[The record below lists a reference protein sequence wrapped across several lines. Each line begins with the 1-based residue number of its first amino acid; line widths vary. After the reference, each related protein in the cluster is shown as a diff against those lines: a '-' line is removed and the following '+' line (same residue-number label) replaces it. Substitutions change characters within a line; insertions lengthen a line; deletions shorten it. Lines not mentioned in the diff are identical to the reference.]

1 MRPLA
6 LVPILAAL
14 ALAGC
19 AGGSDE
25 PAAQEETPTAAA
37 TTVEGETEPAA
48 AAPPEEP
55 GRLFTE
61 DDLAELALQP
71 SEAPQGMRYTRA
83 ESGPRT
89 LEDAGIILEDQI
101 AQAEDVGL
109 SSIYDA
115 TFDSTTSDLRLSSR
129 LWLFEAAA
137 GAGRWLEKS
146 RDDSVLYLDEVAS
159 PPLADASWAAQGV
172 IGGTEVISHG
182 FRSGNVV
189 VVVTFSSNTESPSAS
204 QALALAQQAA
214 SRAESLR

>member
-1 MRPLA
+1 MRPFL
-6 LVPILAAL
+6 LTLAAL

-25 PAAQEETPTAAA
+25 PAADEETPTAAA
-37 TTVEGETEPAA
+37 TTAEGETEPA
-48 AAPPEEP
+48 PPEEP
-55 GRLFTE
+55 ARLFTE

-71 SEAPQGMRYTRA
+71 ANAPQGMRYTRA

-89 LEDAGIILEDQI
+89 LEDAGILLDFQLE
-101 AQAEDVGL
+101 QAEEVGL

-129 LWLFEAAA
+129 LWLFDAAA
-137 GAGRWLEKS
+137 GAGQWLEKS
-146 RDDSVLYLDEVAS
+146 REDSVLYLDEVAS
-159 PPLADASWAAQGV
+159 PPLADASWAAHGV

-214 SRAESLR
+214 SRADSLG

>member
-1 MRPLA
+1 MRPFLLT
-6 LVPILAAL
+6 LVAL

-19 AGGSDE
+19 AGGDE
-25 PAAQEETPTAAA
+25 PAAEEPAPTATAL
-37 TTVEGETEPAA
+37 EPAPTTA
-48 AAPPEEP
+48 EPAPPEEP
-55 GRLFTE
+55 ARLFTE

-71 SEAPQGMRYTRA
+71 ADAPQGMRYTRP

-89 LEDAGIILEDQI
+89 LEDAGILLDFQLE
-101 AQAEDVGL
+101 QAEEVGL

-146 RDDSVLYLDEVAS
+146 REDSVLYLDEVAS
-159 PPLADASWAAQGV
+159 PPLADASWAAHGV

-214 SRAESLR
+214 SRAESLE